1 MRPGRRKRDDT
12 AQWASAEQQQYDA
25 VAREASA
32 MVIRTYSSS
41 FGLASRLL
49 KEPVRSRI
57 RDVYAFVRLADEI
70 VDGPIGVS
78 QPHRAAAALDRLEAE
93 TAEGL
98 VDGYSPNLV
107 VHAFVGTAR
116 RCQIGDDLI
125 APFLRSMR
133 ADLTVMEH
141 DDASFV
147 DYVYGSAEVVGLM
160 CLRVFMLDDSAG
172 TSATAS
178 RPTPQDLA
186 GLETGARRLGAA
198 FQKVNFLRDL
208 GEDFNERGRRYFPG
222 VDPTALTEADKHRI
236 LDDIDAD
243 LDASRE
249 SMAALPRSSRVAVTA
264 AHSLFDELS
273 RRLRA
278 TPASAIVQQRVRVPT
293 SVKNRVAMVSVVRG
307 LAP

>member
-1 MRPGRRKRDDT
+1 MRARRRDADGR
-12 AQWASAEQQQYDA
+12 AEWASAEQRQYDA
-25 VAREASA
+25 VAREAAA

-49 KEPVRSRI
+49 QEPVRGRI

-70 VDGPIGVS
+70 VDGPLGVAR
-78 QPHRAAAALDRLEAE
+78 PARAGAALDRLEAE
-93 TAEGL
+93 TAEAL

-107 VHAFVGTAR
+107 VHAFANTAR
-116 RCQIGDDLI
+116 RCGIDDALI

-141 DDASFV
+141 DDESFV
-147 DYVYGSAEVVGLM
+147 DYVCGSAEVVGLM
-160 CLRVFMLDDSAG
+160 CLRVFLVDEGSAAG
-172 TSATAS
+172 AS
-178 RPTPQDLA
+178 RPPPEQVAD
-186 GLETGARRLGAA
+186 LETGARRLGAA

-208 GEDFNERGRRYFPG
+208 GEDFHERGRRYFPG
-222 VDPTALTEADKHRI
+222 IDPTALTEADKHRL

-243 LDASRE
+243 LAASRA
-249 SMAALPRSSRVAVTA
+249 SVTALPRSSRVAVAA

-273 RRLRA
+273 SRLRA
-278 TPASAIVQQRVRVPT
+278 TPAPEIVQHRVRVPAA
-293 SVKNRVAMVSVVRG
+293 VKNRVAMTSLVRG